1 MRKEVKYEYLQKEL
15 NVVEMY
21 RMYTEWCAKK
31 GYQLQSY
38 AFYYHVFKER
48 FHLKFQQP
56 KKDKCDTCESY
67 NSLDKSQS
75 NEEIQLFP
83 PRVETI

>member
-1 MRKEVKYEYLQKEL
+1 MRKEVKYEYLQKKL
-15 NVVEMY
+15 TVVEIY

-31 GYQLQSY
+31 GYQLEGY
-38 AFYYHVFKER
+38 TFYCHVFKER

-67 NSLDKSQS
+67 NNLDKSQV

-83 PRVETI
+83 SRVETI